1 MKKSAIRTLNTF
13 LTLLFV
19 VVTTQVR
26 AEGAKPEILMPK
38 ARILPQELGVIVND
52 EDPLSVRIAEYYRQ
66 ARDIP
71 EQNLIHVRIPTGRK
85 QIGDRE
91 FASIQARIAAQ
102 TPDSVQAYALT
113 WVEPYRVKC
122 MSITTAIAYGGFDEK
137 WCSER
142 GSKCTPTAQGEYY
155 NSPSLQ
161 PWQDHNLR
169 PTLSIAA
176 LDFDAARVLI
186 DRGVASDG
194 SWPSGTAYLLDTSD
208 KARTI
213 RAAFF
218 PRIHEVFGNYLRIE
232 SLQQDHLYDRDDVLF
247 YFTGQKRV
255 QGLDTLG
262 FVPGAIADHLTSGAG
277 QLTAGW
283 QMSALRWLEAGATG
297 SFGAVKEPCNYI
309 GKFPNPGIL
318 MAYYLQGATLLE
330 AYWKSVAMPGEG
342 IFIGEPL
349 AAPFSGYRLHDA
361 GDHWQ
366 LQTRQ
371 LATGNYR
378 LMTAPSRI
386 GPFRT
391 EDFIL
396 QVRPGEQHF
405 RLPRLERAVYRLQ
418 PQAPPQD

>member
-1 MKKSAIRTLNTF
+1 MRSNKRQILSI
-13 LTLLFV
+13 LLSV
-19 VVTTQVR
+19 LLACMHPSLLAQ
-26 AEGAKPEILMPK
+26 APPELLLPK

-66 ARDIP
+66 ARGIP
-71 EQNLIHVRIPTGRK
+71 EENLIHVRIPTGRK

-91 FASIQARIAAQ
+91 FAAIQIRVRAQ
-102 TPDSVQAYALT
+102 TPDHVQAYALT

-122 MSITTAIAYGGFDEK
+122 MSITTAFAHGEFDEK

-142 GSKCTPTAQGEYY
+142 GSKCTPTASGEYY
-155 NSPSLQ
+155 NSPSVM
-161 PWQDHNLR
+161 PWQDHGIR

-176 LDFDAARVLI
+176 LNFEQAKALI
-186 DRGVASDG
+186 DRGIASDG
-194 SWPSGTAYLLDTSD
+194 TWPTGTAYLLDTSD

-213 RAAFF
+213 RAALF
-218 PRIHEVFGNYLRIE
+218 PRIRDVFDEHLQIE
-232 SLQQDHLYDRDDVLF
+232 ILQQDHLYDRDDVLF

-255 QGLDTLG
+255 EGLDTLG
-262 FVPGAIADHLTSGAG
+262 FLPGAIADHLTSGAG

-297 SFGAVKEPCNYI
+297 SFGAVKEPCNFL

-349 AAPFSGYRLHDA
+349 AAPYSGYRLLDA
-361 GDHWQ
+361 GDHWLLESAQ
-366 LQTRQ
+366 LG
-371 LATGNYR
+371 AGHYR
-378 LMTAPSRI
+378 LLSAPSRI
-386 GPFRT
+386 GPYRA
-391 EDFIL
+391 EDFTL
-396 QVRPGEQHF
+396 RASAGQQRF
-405 RLPRLERAVYRLQ
+405 RLPKLDRLVYRLQ
-418 PQAPPQD
+418 PIAEE

>member
-1 MKKSAIRTLNTF
+1 MRALNTF
-13 LTLLFV
+13 LILLFV
-19 VVTTQVR
+19 VVTTQIR
-26 AEGAKPEILMPK
+26 AEGAKPEIMLPK
-38 ARILPQELGVIVND
+38 VRIQAQELGVIVND

-71 EQNLIHVRIPTGRK
+71 EENLIHVRIPTGRK

-91 FASIQARIAAQ
+91 FAAIRARVEAR
-102 TPDSVQAYALT
+102 TPDRVQAYALT

-122 MSITTAIAYGGFDEK
+122 MSITTAFTHGFDRK
-137 WCSER
+137 WCSGREK
-142 GSKCTPTAQGEYY
+142 KCTPTAQGRYY
-155 NSPSLQ
+155 NSPSVM
-161 PWQDHNLR
+161 PWKDLGLR

-176 LDFDAARVLI
+176 LNFEDAKALI

-194 SWPSGTAYLLDTSD
+194 TWPEGTAYLLDTSD

-218 PRIHEVFGNYLRIE
+218 PRIREVFGDQLRIE
-232 SLQQDHLYDRDDVLF
+232 SLQQDHLHDRDDVLF

-255 QGLDTLG
+255 EGLETLN

-283 QMSALRWLEAGATG
+283 QMSSLRWLEAGATG
-297 SFGAVKEPCNYI
+297 SFGAVKEPCNFI

-318 MAYYLQGATLLE
+318 MTYYLHGATLLE

-349 AAPFSGYRLHDA
+349 AAP
-361 GDHWQ
+361 
-366 LQTRQ
+366 
-371 LATGNYR
+371 
-378 LMTAPSRI
+378 
-386 GPFRT
+386 
-391 EDFIL
+391 
-396 QVRPGEQHF
+396 
-405 RLPRLERAVYRLQ
+405 
-418 PQAPPQD
+418 